1 MRLLPRPLKP
11 FKDALKKI
19 NDFFDVET
27 GLKYKRTLDFTEKDF
42 NEHIGWTPKKY
53 EYTDIDSDAA
63 YLNLIFNLGIN
74 LNYSNEEIIE
84 MIKNNKGK
92 LNDDEGK
99 LNDDYLIKFI
109 IINYYCSK
117 LHDHI
122 RIKRILEKYETDV
135 KIIHGEYAIQLIK
148 YVKSF
153 LKLIF
158 DHYCKENGKENLE
171 KNYEE
176 FNPNKIYKHIT
187 GKSGITNKSI
197 IEKREEEVKGGRTRR
212 KKRRSKKSR
221 KSRKSH
227 SSYFKR

>member
-1 MRLLPRPLKP
+1 MRLLPRRLKP
-11 FKDALKKI
+11 FKDALEKI

-27 GLKYKRTLDFTEKDF
+27 GLKYKRTLDFTEHDF
-42 NEHIGWTPKKY
+42 KEKFGRSPHKNKY
-53 EYTDIDSDAA
+53 IDIDSDAA
-63 YLNLIFNLGIN
+63 YLNLIFNLGEYLKYPEDDIKKMIEK
-74 LNYSNEEIIE
+74 YEE
-84 MIKNNKGK
+84 KHK
-92 LNDDEGK
+92 GK

-176 FNPNKIYKHIT
+176 FSPNNIYEHIT
-187 GKSGITNKSI
+187 GNSGITDKSI

-221 KSRKSH
+221 KSRKSKQ
-227 SSYFKR
+227 KRSRKARK